1 VAASLLRVADPRALT
16 IGLALDGLTALG
28 LLGYAGFVLE
38 QAATQSAD
46 SDAGAAV
53 VVGSVL
59 FWGVGVILA
68 TRGLRRRR
76 RWARSPLVM
85 TYLLLFAVG
94 WDLVHATGLGVAFG
108 VAVFALASTGLVVT
122 MAPSVGA
129 ILR

>member
-1 VAASLLRVADPRALT
+1 
-16 IGLALDGLTALG
+16 LTADLVLAVVTAVG

-53 VVGSVL
+53 VIGSVL
-59 FWGVGVILA
+59 FWAVGVVLA
-68 TRGLRRRR
+68 ARGLRRRR

-94 WDLVHATGLGVAFG
+94 WDLVHGTGLGRG
-108 VAVFALASTGLVVT
+108 LGLAVFALAASGLVLT
-122 MAPSVGA
+122 LTPSVGNA
-129 ILR
+129 LS